1 MRRNGEM
8 HKVHYSIIAL
18 VFCIIMSS
26 FYPTS
31 SVIANGERG
40 NDSLSFSYEI
50 LQRKL
55 LPFKKVVLPKFIVS
69 TKVIRPGSSAPNTLR
84 ISKENKTPLKI
95 ILYQHSLNWFDEK
108 GIVEKDRIQ
117 LKGKTYLIDS
127 IFGNPV
133 SERPLRLEMSAIYE
147 LNYNR
152 KKFISVQFERP
163 DFNGTGL
170 QQWYILLCDITD
182 LNHVMIYGL
191 VTLNNNDESYQA
203 PICIGDFNSDGD
215 LEFTKWSN
223 YQNNEV
229 KCYSLKDGQCILQ
242 PYFLN
247 IFELEKGNFYIDI
260 QHSKWYFP
268 LK

>member
-1 MRRNGEM
+1 MRKNGEM

-18 VFCIIMSS
+18 VFCIIVSY
-26 FYPTS
+26 FYPTN
-31 SVIANGERG
+31 SVIANGKRG
-40 NDSLSFSYEI
+40 NDSLFFSYGT

-55 LPFKKVVLPKFIVS
+55 LPFKKVVLPKFITN
-69 TKVIRPGSSAPNTLR
+69 TKVIRPGSNTPNTLR
-84 ISKENKTPLKI
+84 ISKESKTPLKI
-95 ILYQHSLNWFDEK
+95 TLYQHSLNWFDEK

-127 IFGNPV
+127 IFSNPIN
-133 SERPLRLEMSAIYE
+133 ERPLRLEMSAIYE
-147 LNYNR
+147 LSYNS
-152 KKFISVQFERP
+152 KKFISMQFERP

-170 QQWYILLCDITD
+170 QPWYILLCDITD
-182 LNHVMIYGL
+182 LSHIKIYGL

-203 PICIGDFNSDGD
+203 PICIGDFNLDGN
-215 LEFTKWSN
+215 LEFAKWEN

-229 KCYSLKDGQCILQ
+229 KTYILKDGQCILQ
-242 PYFLN
+242 PYSLK